1 MSKIM
6 KLSPTKM
13 RVSYFPNMTF
23 PYRKMGKGMPYS
35 GEVSIEGREERE
47 RNRGRA
53 EQHVTVTSAF
63 GKLR

>member
-1 MSKIM
+1 M

-47 RNRGRA
+47 RNTGRA
-53 EQHVTVTSAF
+53 E
-63 GKLR
+63 